1 MGEPQHSKSR
11 IKEMAAFPS
20 VATQDVHEGALCTF
34 IQWACLADTP
44 NLREER
50 CMPFFSIA
58 CVQAGIFVTHGP
70 DSAISLHPG
79 MAMLQGPQ
87 MPYWTSHPF
96 GLDRGCRIR
105 LNSQLVLEA
114 VETLQP
120 ALAETIH
127 GGGWLRPVV
136 QLCPPPLLFQ
146 LSLLLSRSA
155 NGLRTEALHFEETAL
170 ELLAHLLQAPA
181 SPNDRP
187 RRRSTLEQQC
197 HWVEETRLL
206 LARRYAENLRLEE
219 IAQAVHT
226 SPFHLSRIFKRE
238 VGVSLHQYRMRL
250 RLAMGLDRL
259 VRGERDLTELALD
272 LGFSS
277 HSHFTR
283 AFSTEFG
290 LSPRESRAV
299 LTRRDAWRWASSRG
313 LAIRPTGK

>member
-1 MGEPQHSKSR
+1 MGEHQHSTSR
-11 IKEMAAFPS
+11 IKEMAAVPS
-20 VATQDVHEGALCTF
+20 VATQDVHEGSLCTF
-34 IQWACLADTP
+34 IQWTCLEDTP
-44 NLREER
+44 PLREER

-58 CVQAGIFVTHGP
+58 CVQAGTFVTHSR
-70 DSAISLHPG
+70 DSVIPLHPG
-79 MAMLQGPQ
+79 MVILQSPR

-105 LNSQLVLEA
+105 LNSGLVLEA
-114 VETLQP
+114 LETLQP

-136 QLCPPPLLFQ
+136 QLCPAPLLFQ

-155 NGLRTEALHFEETAL
+155 KGLRTEALQFEETAL

-181 SPNDRP
+181 SPKDRP

-238 VGVSLHQYRMRL
+238 AGVSLHQYRMRL

-290 LSPRESRAV
+290 VSPRDSRTL
-299 LTRRDAWRWASSRG
+299 LTTLEAP
-313 LAIRPTGK
+313 IH